1 MKVLLANTVE
11 NAKHFTRKTT
21 TVVLAG
27 KATPGKTA
35 RPVSYVDSLIQ
46 FLRGTMAYVMWHKL
60 CGM

>member
-21 TVVLAG
+21 TVVLVG

-46 FLRGTMAYVMWHKL
+46 LLRGTMAYAMA
-60 CGM
+60 